1 MSKNV
6 LVISTSLRHSSNSE
20 ALAHAFAEGAEQAG
34 HNVEVASLRGAELKF
49 CIGCLS
55 CQRRADGHCVFSDDA
70 DALVQRMRKADV
82 LAFATPI
89 YYYEMAGQM
98 KTLLDRANPLYCVDY
113 DFRDVYF
120 LGSAAEAEDAAF
132 DRAVEGLNGWIE
144 CFEHARLAGELR
156 AGGLEATGEAAADA
170 DLLDRARAMG
180 AAV

>member
-6 LVISTSLRHSSNSE
+6 LVISTSLRPDSNSD

-34 HNVEVASLRGAELKF
+34 NQVEVASLRGAELKF

-70 DALVQRMRKADV
+70 DALVQRMRAADV
-82 LAFATPI
+82 LVFATPI

-113 DFRDVYF
+113 SFRDVYF
-120 LGSAAEAEDAAF
+120 LGSAAEPEDTAF
-132 DRAVEGLNGWIE
+132 DRAIEGLNGWIE

-156 AGGLEATGEAAADA
+156 AGGREGTGEAAVDS
-170 DLLDRARAMG
+170 DLLNRARALG
-180 AAV
+180 ATV